1 MRKFTKFD
9 PGKEA
14 IRKLA
19 TIVTYAMVISVFFVL
34 VELFTAFYSDMP
46 HHEEPFLY
54 LFGLHGPSALAP
66 WMWVSALLSVACVV
80 FLLFPKVRE
89 QETYLTLL
97 CIGVIAAIWIDKG
110 MGMVVTGFV
119 PSPLGRI
126 NEYVPTGLEVMI
138 TLGVYGIGF
147 FILSVLYK
155 IVVSVRERLEGV

>member
-1 MRKFTKFD
+1 
-9 PGKEA
+9 
-14 IRKLA
+14 
-19 TIVTYAMVISVFFVL
+19 
-34 VELFTAFYSDMP
+34 
-46 HHEEPFLY
+46 
-54 LFGLHGPSALAP
+54 
-66 WMWVSALLSVACVV
+66 VACVV